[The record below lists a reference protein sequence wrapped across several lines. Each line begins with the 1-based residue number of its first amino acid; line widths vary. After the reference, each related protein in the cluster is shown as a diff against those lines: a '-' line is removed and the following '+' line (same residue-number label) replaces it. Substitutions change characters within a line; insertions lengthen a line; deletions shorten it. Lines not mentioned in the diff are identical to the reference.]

1 VRGVHLADWPGLG
14 NGPAGT
20 GLGEEQGPKGKGH
33 MFESCRGAPEKR
45 VPGLWRGRSCRRKHG
60 NGGLGISFGDPA
72 RKGQVGAN
80 LARTLAAK
88 YPDVGGEIRARLRLL
103 I

>member
-33 MFESCRGAPEKR
+33 MFESCWGAPEKR
-45 VPGLWRGRSCRRKHG
+45 VPGLWRADLAAGSTAME
-60 NGGLGISFGDPA
+60 GLEFPSATLPA
-72 RKGQVGAN
+72 RDRWGQIWPGHLPPNTPMWAERFVLGC
-80 LARTLAAK
+80 
-88 YPDVGGEIRARLRLL
+88 VC
-103 I
+103 